1 MKKVLTA
8 SAFALVFAML
18 AAAPAEARI
27 FEPEP
32 NWWSSGRTCAA
43 SREPAGRRWS
53 AMPPRSCRAAEAH
66 AARTLRVSLKLK
78 AGGPQRTHLA
88 AASP

>member
-1 MKKVLTA
+1 MKKVLIA
-8 SAFALVFAML
+8 SAFALVFAVL

-43 SREPAGRRWS
+43 SREPAARRWNPI
-53 AMPPRSCRAAEAH
+53 PPRSCRATVAH
-66 AARTLRVSLKLK
+66 AEHALRVSLKLK
-78 AGGPQRTHLA
+78 AGAEVRRA
-88 AASP
+88 MV

>member
-8 SAFALVFAML
+8 SAFALVFVVL

-32 NWWSSGRTCAA
+32 HWWSSGRTCAA
-43 SREPAGRRWS
+43 SREAPGRRWS
-53 AMPPRSCRAAEAH
+53 AMPPRSCRAS
-66 AARTLRVSLKLK
+66 AARAEYTLQVSLKLK
-78 AGGPQRTHLA
+78 AA
-88 AASP
+88 AARRVMV

>member
-8 SAFALVFAML
+8 SAFALVFAVV

-32 NWWSSGRTCAA
+32 NWWSSGRTCIA
-43 SREPAGRRWS
+43 SREPAGRRWN
-53 AMPPRSCRAAEAH
+53 ALPPRSCRAPEARAEH
-66 AARTLRVSLKLK
+66 ALQVSLKLK
-78 AGGPQRTHLA
+78 AGA
-88 AASP
+88 AARRALI